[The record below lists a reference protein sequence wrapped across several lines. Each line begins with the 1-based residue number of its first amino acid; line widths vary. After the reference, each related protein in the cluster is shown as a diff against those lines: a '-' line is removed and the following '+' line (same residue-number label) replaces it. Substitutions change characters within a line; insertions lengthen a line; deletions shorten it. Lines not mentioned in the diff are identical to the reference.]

1 MPIALPRNSDVAN
14 SATDVARSPG
24 TISVAHVC
32 RVVCRNAH
40 EAPTPNPAT
49 ASVATDTDT
58 AGTAHATTRH
68 SPPIAAIPG
77 ELTRST
83 SARTIREQAT
93 APTPK
98 DAATSPATAADRPIA
113 CTAGAM

>member
-1 MPIALPRNSDVAN
+1 MAQEYKQALHSHDRAQIDEVRA
-14 SATDVARSPG
+14 
-24 TISVAHVC
+24 
-32 RVVCRNAH
+32 
-40 EAPTPNPAT
+40 EM
-49 ASVATDTDT
+49 

-68 SPPIAAIPG
+68 SPPMAAIPG

-83 SARTIREQAT
+83 SARTIREHAT

-113 CTAGAM
+113 CTAGAT